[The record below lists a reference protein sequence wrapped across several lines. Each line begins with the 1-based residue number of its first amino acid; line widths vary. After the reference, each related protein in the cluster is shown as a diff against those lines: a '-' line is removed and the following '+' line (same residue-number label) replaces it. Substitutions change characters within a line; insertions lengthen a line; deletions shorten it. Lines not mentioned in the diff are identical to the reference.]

1 MRVAPKIFSHVM
13 DIIRLVSEDFNTH
26 VPLSERKVDAM
37 STFRIHRRKKALLQR
52 LPFVDA
58 PYDGPFANAFSHLP
72 LREQVV
78 ALNGVVRSQI
88 PGHNPAHEK
97 LPALAQVWFD
107 RYDAGYDV
115 TRWYTADENETAHV

>member
-1 MRVAPKIFSHVM
+1 M

-26 VPLSERKVDAM
+26 VPLAERKVDAM

-72 LREQVV
+72 LREQLV

-88 PGHNPAHEK
+88 PGHDPTHEK
-97 LPALAQVWFD
+97 LPALADRWFE
-107 RYDAGYDV
+107 RYAAGYDV
-115 TRWYTADENETAHV
+115 TQWYTAKEAADV